1 MYNLIVNRIIKY
13 NLIINGFSKTDTL
26 IFRSN
31 EIISIIANFIYV
43 MRGASV
49 VSMLFKMEAIK
60 ALVVQRLTPSVNIGA
75 TKITSS
81 VKLRGKISG
90 IIQISF
96 SSVIFIKEKLRV
108 ILTTALP
115 LNIVATP
122 IVGKFFTLVQHDNQ
136 TLGAL
141 DPFTLRDLDFIES

>member
-1 MYNLIVNRIIKY
+1 MYTLIVNKIIKY
-13 NLIINGFSKTDTL
+13 NLIISGFSKTDTL

-31 EIISIIANFIYV
+31 EIISIITNFFAISK
-43 MRGASV
+43 GFSL
-49 VSMLFKMEAIK
+49 VSIPYRMKVLKVSTFQK
-60 ALVVQRLTPSVNIGA
+60 LTPIIGIGTVRFA
-75 TKITSS
+75 SLA
-81 VKLRGKISG
+81 KLRGKISG

-108 ILTTALP
+108 LLTTALP